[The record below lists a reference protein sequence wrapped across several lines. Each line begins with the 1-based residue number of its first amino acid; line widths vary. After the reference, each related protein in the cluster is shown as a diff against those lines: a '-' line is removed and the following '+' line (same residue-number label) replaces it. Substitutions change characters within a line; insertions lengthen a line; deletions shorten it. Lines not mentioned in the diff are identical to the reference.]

1 MKRYAVLII
10 AAVFFLT
17 GCRQEALLTGLDQV
31 QANEVVALLQKN
43 NISAI
48 KTDQAKAGYS
58 VSVSPA
64 DFATAVDL
72 MTTYNLPSKA
82 RVEIAQMFPADAL
95 ISSPRA
101 EVARIYSA
109 IEQRLEQTLGQLEG
123 VISSRVHVSYDMSN
137 TDAQKNLQPVHIS
150 ALLSI
155 QAVAS
160 ETNLI
165 ADAKKLLKNSF
176 SKVDYENI
184 SVVLTPVS
192 KTLQFQ
198 PSAVEHGG
206 KGIVNGWLMLVAV
219 SAVSAVLAGC
229 GAIFFLRMRPNAW
242 RHRGA
247 DGTPEENL

>member
-1 MKRYAVLII
+1 MKRYAVLIA

-17 GCRQEALLTGLDQV
+17 GCRQEALLTGLDQI

-43 NISAI
+43 NIAAT
-48 KTDQAKAGYS
+48 KTDLAKAGYS
-58 VSVSPA
+58 VGVSPA

-72 MTTYNLPSKA
+72 LTTYNLPSKA

-109 IEQRLEQTLGQLEG
+109 IEQRLEQTLGQIEG
-123 VISSRVHVSYDMSN
+123 VISTRVHVSYDMSN
-137 TDAQKNLQPVHIS
+137 TDAQKNQQPVHIS

-155 QAVAS
+155 RAVSS

-165 ADAKKLLKNSF
+165 ADTKKLLRNSF
-176 SKVDYENI
+176 SKVDYDNI

-192 KTLQFQ
+192 ETLQFQ
-198 PSAVEHGG
+198 PSAADRAG
-206 KGIVNGWLMLVAV
+206 NGLAYEWFVLLAV
-219 SAVSAVLAGC
+219 FVGLAGV
-229 GAIFFLRMRPNAW
+229 GAIFFMRKQPLQW
-242 RHRGA
+242 RKRSA
-247 DGTPEENL
+247 ENKPE